1 MEITL
6 DWTQAGMQYAA
17 NGGGAPE
24 MRIDGHRETG
34 PSPMQMLLYAVAACS
49 AIDVVDI
56 LEKRRQ
62 PLKNLRVRATGIRAE
77 GKAGRPWKQIH
88 LIFEV
93 GGEIEAMQIERAIT
107 LSLEKYCSVA
117 LNLRPT
123 TDITSEYHLV

>member
-1 MEITL
+1 MDITL
-6 DWTQAGMQYAA
+6 DWTQEGMQYAA

-24 MRIDGHRETG
+24 IRIDGHRETG
-34 PSPMQMLLYAVAACS
+34 PSPMQMLLYALAACS

-62 PLKNLRVRATGIRAE
+62 ALKSLRVRATGIRAE
-77 GKAGRPWKQIH
+77 GKAGRPWKKIH
-88 LIFEV
+88 LKFEV
-93 GGEIEAMQIERAIT
+93 GGEIEASQTERAIL

-123 TDITSEYHLV
+123 TEITWEYIAV